1 MVCNKVEPKNVLK
14 LSKNYIAAGYKVLE
28 DQKFEKKFQNFFFIF
43 SKKFFIFS
51 KKFSIFFSNFG
62 LFLTNNCEKWFFP
75 LQLEALLNFLHK
87 KIAKIWRKIEKCFKK
102 WKIFNFSS
110 NFGYFLCRK
119 LSKDCNWSGKNTF
132 FTIISQEDTKIFLKN
147 WKFFWKK

>member
-1 MVCNKVEPKNVLK
+1 MIHNKGEQENVLK
-14 LSKNYIAAGYKVLE
+14 LSKNYVAAGYKVLE
-28 DQKFEKKFQNFFFIF
+28 DQKFEKIWKNFSIFFIF
-43 SKKFFIFS
+43 FQKNFQF
-51 KKFSIFFSNFG
+51 FFSNFG

-119 LSKDCNWSGKNTF
+119 LSKDCNWSGKIHF
-132 FTIISQEDTKIFLKN
+132 SQLLVKKRPKIF
-147 WKFFWKK
+147 